1 MKSET
6 MKKPKTKEI
15 VYLEDDDGGTV
26 PVLKE
31 CLDLVHDVRRI
42 IKKNLDVFANT
53 HARGF
58 IEPMSHSM
66 LYGCRAQ
73 DVMMTFDERKVGVYF
88 LYDTV
93 SARKAG
99 KVPGAEGYNELAPDS
114 MIVYVFDERGINI
127 VETYLYSWITKQWT
141 DASDFASTTHL
152 FPLI

>member
-6 MKKPKTKEI
+6 IKKPKTKEI
-15 VYLEDDDGGTV
+15 VYLEDEGRTV

-73 DVMMTFDERKVGVYF
+73 DVMMTFDERKVGVHF

-99 KVPGAEGYNELAPDS
+99 KVLGAEGYNELAPDS